1 MAPSSSFRRKKR
13 AQNKTVESFG
23 LAACARHKHAD
34 TMRCGERAPP
44 VPGSTQ
50 RLQPCLH
57 FPIFQPQTEGKKNN
71 KKTASS
77 SAAICLHPRTGLQLS
92 KGLMGGEEKSRARH
106 PAAAVRGSVLL
117 SPSRRAALVGR
128 RLRGVLSTTISL
140 LSASRAEPFHTHRGR
155 GTGRSRL
162 STELHRSLNSP
173 LKIKALSHSPFFR
186 RGRGD

>member
-1 MAPSSSFRRKKR
+1 MRQAQTCRHDALRGARSSRARQHPKAPALPSFSYFPASDRRK
-13 AQNKTVESFG
+13 
-23 LAACARHKHAD
+23 
-34 TMRCGERAPP
+34 
-44 VPGSTQ
+44 
-50 RLQPCLH
+50 
-57 FPIFQPQTEGKKNN
+57 GKK
-71 KKTASS
+71 KTKTASS

-92 KGLMGGEEKSRARH
+92 EGLMGGEEKSRARH